1 MSFDFNNDASTS
13 NATDDALNGVVA
25 TPEKAVPVVKTKEE
39 KLAAITVQIERLN
52 QRYDDILNDRVV
64 AKVAKAVY
72 CPEIGDKVLA
82 TIGRNTATS
91 AAKVVEGTVIAIKHP
106 TVDAEGKT
114 VGATQ
119 VRVEVGEGFDT
130 QLVTLYP
137 AQLVPVP
144 KGDTSDV
151 ESDDAAE

>member
-1 MSFDFNNDASTS
+1 MSFDFNNDASNS
-13 NATDDALNGVVA
+13 NATDDALNGAVPA
-25 TPEKAVPVVKTKEE
+25 APEKAVPVVKTKEE
-39 KLAAITVQIERLN
+39 KLEAIKAQIERLN
-52 QRYDDILNDRVV
+52 QRYDDVLNDRVV
-64 AKVAKAVY
+64 TKTAKVVY
-72 CPEIGDKVLA
+72 CPEVGDKVLA

-91 AAKVVEGTVIAIKHP
+91 TAKVVEGTVIAVKHP
-106 TVDAEGKT
+106 TVDAEGKS

-144 KGDTSDV
+144 
-151 ESDDAAE
+151 AADEASAE